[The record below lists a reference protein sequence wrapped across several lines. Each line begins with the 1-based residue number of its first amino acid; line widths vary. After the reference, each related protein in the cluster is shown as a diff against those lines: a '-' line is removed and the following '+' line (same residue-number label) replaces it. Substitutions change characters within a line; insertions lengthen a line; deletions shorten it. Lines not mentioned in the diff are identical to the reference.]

1 MVDGVL
7 LLVDASEGPLPQT
20 RFVLRKALE
29 ARLPVVLVVN
39 KVDRPDA
46 RIAEVVD
53 EVYELFLD
61 LDADEH
67 QIEFPIVY
75 CNARAGQASLD
86 PPRRAGRRDLKPLFE
101 TLLEHIP
108 APAYD
113 EATRSRRWSPTS
125 TPRRTSAAWRCAACT
140 TARSARA
147 SRWRGAAP
155 TAPIERGEDHRAA
168 T

>member
-46 RIAEVVD
+46 RIDEVVD

-61 LDADEH
+61 LDADED

-75 CNARAGQASLD
+75 CNARAGRASLD
-86 PPRRAGRRDLKPLFE
+86 PRTTRATDLEPLLDL
-101 TLLEHIP
+101 LLEHVP
-108 APAYD
+108 RRSTTPT
-113 EATRSRRWSPTS
+113 TRCRPTSPTS
-125 TPRRTSAAWRCAACT
+125 TRRPTSGASRSAACATASIRARPAGGLVPRRRH
-140 TARSARA
+140 RSARA
-147 SRWRGAAP
+147 ASASS
-155 TAPIERGEDHRAA
+155 T
-168 T
+168 

>member
-29 ARLPVVLVVN
+29 ARLPVILVVN

-46 RIAEVVD
+46 RVDEVVN

-61 LDADEH
+61 LDADES

-75 CNARAGQASLD
+75 CNAQAGPGRASQPDELA
-86 PPRRAGRRDLKPLFE
+86 ADLRPLFD
-101 TLLEHIP
+101 
-108 APAYD
+108 AA
-113 EATRSRRWSPTS
+113 RSRRSRRRATRRAIRCRPSSRTS
-125 TPRRTSAAWRCAACT
+125 TPRRTSGGSRSAASA

-147 SRWRGAAP
+147 SRSPGAAP
-155 TAPIERGEDHRAA
+155 TARSSAPR
-168 T
+168 